1 MSNSLSPPIVG
12 CNFGPGLRAGDLSD
26 VAMIW
31 VAAPAREWVHM
42 WVQEEEDFDSQLFL
56 DQGVAAL

>member
-1 MSNSLSPPIVG
+1 MRNLPFLSWSG
-12 CNFGPGLRAGDLSD
+12 FASAWAGDLSD

-31 VAAPAREWVHM
+31 VAAPAQEWVHM

-56 DQGVAAL
+56 DQGIAAL

>member
-1 MSNSLSPPIVG
+1 MRNLSFLSWSG
-12 CNFGPGLRAGDLSD
+12 FASAWAGDLSD

-31 VAAPAREWVHM
+31 VATPAQEWVHM

-56 DQGVAAL
+56 DQGIAAL

>member
-1 MSNSLSPPIVG
+1 MGLLLSSLMILAVG
-12 CNFGPGLRAGDLSD
+12 IGFVPRSKR
-26 VAMIW
+26 IW

>member
-1 MSNSLSPPIVG
+1 MLAGGCWTSLS
-12 CNFGPGLRAGDLSD
+12 FHGPGLRAGDLSD